1 MQIRLARP
9 TDAPAI
15 ARLHAENWRATYRG
29 LLDAAYLNGPIE
41 SERQH
46 YWHRHLAQPP
56 ANQYLIVAEAR
67 GRVIGFACA
76 YGNDDP
82 EWGTLLEN
90 LHVSAEHKRQG
101 IGARLMAQVAHWT
114 QHHYPDRGLY
124 LWVVEP
130 NRPAQAFYQRLG
142 ARNVGQG
149 VWQPPGGGEIAK
161 FRFAWQR
168 PETLLAT
175 EKEVA
180 AH

>member
-1 MQIRLARP
+1 MQIRPARP

-15 ARLHAENWRATYRG
+15 ARLHAENWRSTYRNV
-29 LLDAAYLNGPIE
+29 LDDAYLSGPIE

-46 YWHRHLAQPP
+46 HWHHQLSQPP
-56 ANQYLIVAEAR
+56 ANQYLIVAEAH

-90 LHVSAEHKRQG
+90 LHVGAEHKRKG
-101 IGARLMAQVAHWT
+101 IGARLMAQVAHWA
-114 QHHYPDRGLY
+114 QHKYPDRGLY

-130 NRPAQAFYQRLG
+130 NRNAQAFYLRLG
-142 ARNVGQG
+142 AQNTGNG
-149 VWQPPGGGEIAK
+149 LWQPPGGGEIAK
-161 FRFAWQR
+161 YRFAWR
-168 PETLLAT
+168 DPAALLAHERET
-175 EKEVA
+175 A

>member
-1 MQIRLARP
+1 MQIRPARP

-15 ARLHAENWRATYRG
+15 ARLHAENWRAVYRN
-29 LLDAAYLNGPIE
+29 LLAQDYLSGPIE

-46 YWHRHLAQPP
+46 YWHRQLAQPP
-56 ANQYLIVAEAR
+56 ANQHLIVAEAR

-90 LHVSAEHKRQG
+90 LHVSTEFKHQG

-114 QHHYPDRGLY
+114 QHYYPGNGLY

-130 NRPAQAFYQRLG
+130 NRNAQAFYRHLG
-142 ARNVGQG
+142 AQHVEDGI
-149 VWQPPGGGEIAK
+149 WQPPGGGEIAK
-161 FRFAWQR
+161 LRFAWRQ
-168 PETLLAT
+168 PETLLASNREIT
-175 EKEVA
+175 